1 MSILNKHLA
10 FVNEQF
16 TFHERMVEK
25 VGAASFRGTLHKGT
39 AEKFKGL
46 AADLE
51 EADKL
56 LDAPQKTPQAPQA
69 RGPIQLSLSIEDVE
83 GLPDE
88 LVKELSLSDAD
99 KLEFEIV
106 NAIEEAGG
114 VISLDR
120 LLINVYKR
128 TGEIHKRTYLTNRL
142 ARMAQKNVIY
152 YVPGRKGVYST
163 EQLSSEDVVR
173 LFGAIKQE
181 PVDTA

>member
-1 MSILNKHLA
+1 
-10 FVNEQF
+10 
-16 TFHERMVEK
+16 MVEK
-25 VGAASFRGTLHKGT
+25 VGASSFRGNLHKGT

-56 LDAPQKTPQAPQA
+56 LDAPHKTSPSAQ

-120 LLINVYKR
+120 LLISVFKR
-128 TGEIHKRTYLTNRL
+128 TGEIHKRAYLTNRL

-173 LFGAIKQE
+173 LFGAVKQE
-181 PVDTA
+181 AIDNA